1 METTHSIEK
10 SAAWLYVRRVP
21 DRSHPLPASFR
32 LACACANW
40 PPSATRDAAVRAAA
54 TGVDWESFL
63 RVSGRQR
70 IRPLARAALEA
81 AGVSPP
87 EPAATKLALNA
98 EAQSAR
104 SLALAAE
111 SLRLRA
117 LIEADGVEVL
127 FVKGATLAQLA
138 YGDPAL
144 KHCRDIDLLVHPRD
158 AERAFQRLR
167 GEGYVGAGPERDLSD
182 TQRRTLYRLRKDMEL
197 THPAR
202 RLNVELHWRLVD
214 NPVLLKEVGLGSPA
228 QEVAVL
234 DGRLRTLADSQLFAY
249 LCVHGATHSWFRL
262 KWLADLNAWLA
273 RKTDAEIEG
282 FYRDARR
289 LGVEACA
296 GQALILRERLLGSPV
311 PPALA
316 TALAGRKT
324 RMLVAAALDAMVGG
338 DGETELAARPWGS
351 FRLLRPQFLRG
362 RGPAFLF
369 AQWRLLAENLDDALA
384 LPLPRALRFLYP
396 PLRLPLWLLRVYRR
410 RRRRLATLDAG

>member
-1 METTHSIEK
+1 MADPSY
-10 SAAWLYVRRVP
+10 L
-21 DRSHPLPASFR
+21 LPASFR
-32 LACACANW
+32 LVCACAMW
-40 PPSATRDAAVRAAA
+40 PPSAARDAAVRAWAV
-54 TGVDWESFL
+54 GVDWESFL

-70 IRPLARAALEA
+70 IRSLARAALA
-81 AGVSPP
+81 SAGVSPP
-87 EPAATKLALNA
+87 EPAATRLALNA

-111 SLRLRA
+111 SLRLRG

-138 YGDPAL
+138 YGDPTL
-144 KHCRDIDLLVHPRD
+144 KHCRDIDLLVGPGD

-167 GEGYVGAGPERDLSD
+167 GEGYVGAGPEGDLD
-182 TQRRTLYRLRKDMEL
+182 AAQRRTLYRLRKDMEL
-197 THPAR
+197 THPER

-214 NPVLLKEVGLGSPA
+214 NPVLLKGVGLASPTQA
-228 QEVAVL
+228 VAVL

-282 FYRDARR
+282 FHQDARR

-296 GQALILRERLLGSPV
+296 AQALILRERLLGSPV

-316 TALAGRKT
+316 PELRGRKP
-324 RMLVAAALDAMVGG
+324 RALVAAALDAMVGA
-338 DGETELAARPWGS
+338 DGETELAARPWGP